1 MIHHFSI
8 RSKSYAVGE
17 SSWNQESPSK
27 LRIIL
32 ACCQMWGLLHP
43 KLLSGEGGYYL
54 TMLASAIHGLKSS
67 EEESAAAEDQEV
79 SDCSS

>member
-1 MIHHFSI
+1 M
-8 RSKSYAVGE
+8 R
-17 SSWNQESPSK
+17 

-32 ACCQMWGLLHP
+32 GRQMWGLLHP

-67 EEESAAAEDQEV
+67 EEAESNATEDREV
-79 SDCSS
+79 SD

>member
-1 MIHHFSI
+1 M
-8 RSKSYAVGE
+8 KLCCVYNLN
-17 SSWNQESPSK
+17 WNQESPSK

-32 ACCQMWGLLHP
+32 AGCQMWGLLHP

-67 EEESAAAEDQEV
+67 EAESNAAEDQEV

>member
-1 MIHHFSI
+1 
-8 RSKSYAVGE
+8 
-17 SSWNQESPSK
+17 
-27 LRIIL
+27 
-32 ACCQMWGLLHP
+32 MWGLLHP